1 MARQFAKWWRI
12 QPSAHPSPANAKVS
26 IGRKHL
32 LKDSK
37 SNKCGKRTI
46 SSYGQQF
53 HVAVPILKAV
63 KLARLQLI
71 AILAKWACKWVGVNS
86 ARGLTGC

>member
-1 MARQFAKWWRI
+1 M
-12 QPSAHPSPANAKVS
+12 
-26 IGRKHL
+26 
-32 LKDSK
+32 
-37 SNKCGKRTI
+37 
-46 SSYGQQF
+46 
-53 HVAVPILKAV
+53 AVPILKVV